1 MNKCLIILL
10 NYIVKEGWVWT
21 ISYPDHT
28 SGSFVIF
35 NGDFVVCRFFK
46 KSLFEYFW
54 AYFDDI
60 MKMIIHIT
68 SFLETKLYTVSESS
82 NLHVIND
89 DHIFS

>member
-1 MNKCLIILL
+1 ML
-10 NYIVKEGWVWT
+10 NYIVKEGYVWT

-35 NGDFVVCRFFK
+35 NGDFVVCRFLK
-46 KSLFEYFW
+46 NKSLFKYFW
-54 AYFDDI
+54 AYDDI

-68 SFLETKLYTVSESS
+68 SFLETKLYTVCVSS

>member
-1 MNKCLIILL
+1 ML

-35 NGDFVVCRFFK
+35 NGDFVVCRFFL
-46 KSLFEYFW
+46 KSLYLNISEHM
-54 AYFDDI
+54 

-68 SFLETKLYTVSESS
+68 SFLETKLYTVCVSS